1 MGNSMTAEEQQLSDL
16 KKYMPRSSELM
27 NSKTAGLLLKTS
39 TLTGQPEYV
48 PPKEPPK
55 EGQIAPLPPPPSE
68 NKFAFKAHLS
78 TCGDIESRFVGKR
91 IQQISGS
98 RRGERKVFFIKPK
111 PEKDPTAPPV
121 PAKPRSAWFGAPNK
135 LQLEAKAMLGI
146 GIESEEVG
154 NAEEQADE
162 AVKKLERFETK
173 WEIGKM
179 LGGGS
184 FGKVYTCS
192 PHGWFRVDWEPPEGV
207 VAKVIPW
214 DYVPNFKALLAE
226 LHIWTNLDSHP
237 HIVPLL
243 RIYGEHPDSQNLH
256 LMMPHLKG
264 GDLFDRATSQKL
276 SERDTARYVEQMAS
290 GLGFLHSMGI
300 YHRDLKPENML
311 FASNEPDCPL
321 QLSDV
326 RLNAAM
332 MTPEMLM
339 EDLMG
344 VPGYHSPEVI
354 GGIAYSDTADVWSL
368 GVIAYILFSG
378 EAPFDQEDVS
388 LDSPVEVPFDDK
400 LWPNP
405 KIKEL
410 VASMLTHDPDKRI
423 RSYQVL
429 DNDWLVS
436 HSASLTPLNNQ
447 KGIFELQKHSHWRRA
462 KLKLKAATRM
472 AASARSLLGKS
483 KSIAA
488 MSRSASVATPSAL
501 PGRSFFLASNS
512 KPNQS
517 AAPLALEGEASR
529 IELEA
534 SRAMQPSES
543 PMDSP
548 VRFAHAVSPSANPNH
563 LADSGVGEGE
573 LMESGSAD
581 ATRALLLSPD
591 GQQLNMSQLKQQ
603 SFIDESVGL
612 GVIPEGEEETR
623 PPPPV

>member
-1 MGNSMTAEEQQLSDL
+1 
-16 KKYMPRSSELM
+16 
-27 NSKTAGLLLKTS
+27 
-39 TLTGQPEYV
+39 
-48 PPKEPPK
+48 
-55 EGQIAPLPPPPSE
+55 
-68 NKFAFKAHLS
+68 
-78 TCGDIESRFVGKR
+78 
-91 IQQISGS
+91 
-98 RRGERKVFFIKPK
+98 
-111 PEKDPTAPPV
+111 
-121 PAKPRSAWFGAPNK
+121 
-135 LQLEAKAMLGI
+135 
-146 GIESEEVG
+146 
-154 NAEEQADE
+154 
-162 AVKKLERFETK
+162 
-173 WEIGKM
+173 
-179 LGGGS
+179 
-184 FGKVYTCS
+184 
-192 PHGWFRVDWEPPEGV
+192 
-207 VAKVIPW
+207 
-214 DYVPNFKALLAE
+214 
-226 LHIWTNLDSHP
+226 
-237 HIVPLL
+237 
-243 RIYGEHPDSQNLH
+243 
-256 LMMPHLKG
+256 
-264 GDLFDRATSQKL
+264 
-276 SERDTARYVEQMAS
+276 
-290 GLGFLHSMGI
+290 
-300 YHRDLKPENML
+300 
-311 FASNEPDCPL
+311 
-321 QLSDV
+321 
-326 RLNAAM
+326 
-332 MTPEMLM
+332 
-339 EDLMG
+339 MG